1 MVQWLREKFESWVG
15 VFFVLFVAIIGIAS
29 GICGATAF
37 GFKGFIGGLLI
48 GGLFAF
54 FYCGFICGYFAT
66 IAGIA
71 KSNEANTKLLGE
83 IKTKLLDLEAIKNKL
98 NETPAN

>member
-29 GICGATAF
+29 GVCGATAF

-98 NETPAN
+98 NETSAN